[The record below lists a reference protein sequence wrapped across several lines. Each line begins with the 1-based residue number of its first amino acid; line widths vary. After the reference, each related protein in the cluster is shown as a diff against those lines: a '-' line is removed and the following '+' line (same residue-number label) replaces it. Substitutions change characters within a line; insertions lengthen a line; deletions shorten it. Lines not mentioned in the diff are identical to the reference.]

1 MDLSN
6 KAKRAASVGLIAG
19 VATHL
24 YYGGRVGSVSVL
36 GMNVPGS
43 VGVGVA
49 CGVGSVAADVAHE
62 YIPFTPIGHV
72 GASAVEL
79 GAAGL
84 ATSYALE
91 AVGVNRGMTI
101 EGAALGAGAL
111 VGGRWVIDYMGGSG
125 GNLF

>member
-6 KAKRAASVGLIAG
+6 TAKRAASVGLIAG

-24 YYGGRVGSVSVL
+24 YYGGRVGAVSVL
-36 GMNVPGS
+36 GMSVPGS
-43 VGVGVA
+43 VGVGAA
-49 CGVGSVAADVAHE
+49 CGVGSVAADVAHQ
-62 YIPFTPIGHV
+62 YLPQTPIGAL
-72 GASAVEL
+72 GATAVEL

-91 AVGVNRGMTI
+91 AVGVNRGMTL
-101 EGAALGAGAL
+101 EGAAVGAGSL

-125 GNLF
+125 GIF